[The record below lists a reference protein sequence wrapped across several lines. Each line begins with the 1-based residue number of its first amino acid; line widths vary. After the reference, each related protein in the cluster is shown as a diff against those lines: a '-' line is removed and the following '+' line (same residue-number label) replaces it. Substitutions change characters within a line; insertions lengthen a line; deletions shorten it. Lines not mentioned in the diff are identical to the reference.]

1 MEVEVMQENKKN
13 NMRVLKEEKLEKVTG
28 GVEDYEGQE
37 EQEEPLVQEWDHNPG
52 RIGLIA
58 SDYHKDVGSH
68 LN

>member
-1 MEVEVMQENKKN
+1 MQENKKN

-28 GVEDYEGQE
+28 GVDDYEGQE
-37 EQEEPLVQEWDHNPG
+37 GQDEPQIVEFDHNPG

-58 SDYHKDVGSH
+58 TDYHKDVGAN